1 MKITVNSHSSIR
13 VEGKKVLWFDPFQ
26 LKTEPHDADIV
37 FISHDHYDHYSPE
50 DIAKVSKESTVFVVP
65 KALADRF
72 SPEKMLFLSPGEH
85 TTLPGIPVTAV
96 TAYNVGKPF
105 HPRES
110 GWLGYLVN
118 VDGEILYVCGDTDAT
133 PEAKA
138 VKCDVLALPVGGTYT
153 MDAAQAASLAKAIQ
167 PRLAIPTHYGS
178 IVGRKSDAEKFR
190 ELVGDA
196 MQVELLVED
205 AK

>member
-1 MKITVNSHSSIR
+1 
-13 VEGKKVLWFDPFQ
+13 
-26 LKTEPHDADIV
+26 
-37 FISHDHYDHYSPE
+37 
-50 DIAKVSKESTVFVVP
+50 
-65 KALADRF
+65 
-72 SPEKMLFLSPGEH
+72 
-85 TTLPGIPVTAV
+85 
-96 TAYNVGKPF
+96 
-105 HPRES
+105 
-110 GWLGYLVN
+110 
-118 VDGEILYVCGDTDAT
+118 
-133 PEAKA
+133 
-138 VKCDVLALPVGGTYT
+138 